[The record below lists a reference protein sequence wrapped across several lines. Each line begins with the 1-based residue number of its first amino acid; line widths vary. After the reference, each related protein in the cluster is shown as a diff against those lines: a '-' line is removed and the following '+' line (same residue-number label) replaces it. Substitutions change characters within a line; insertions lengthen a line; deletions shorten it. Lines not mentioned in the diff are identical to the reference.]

1 MIIIYILIFF
11 IFGGIIY
18 GVHYATRN
26 DSFLHN
32 ILILI
37 IVVIGIATLIS
48 TYIFLN
54 DNDTNKLNEIIDNE
68 KFHDI
73 IYARSVDVDSS
84 ENFRLDDEPLEDE
97 VKEYLKGYKDNPH
110 DDV

>member
-18 GVHYATRN
+18 GVHYAIRN

-37 IVVIGIATLIS
+37 IVIIGIATLIS

-54 DNDTNKLNEIIDNE
+54 DNDTNKLNENIDNE
-68 KFHDI
+68 KFDDI
-73 IYARSVDVDSS
+73 IYANPVDSS
-84 ENFRLDDEPLEDE
+84 EIFRLDDEPREDE
-97 VKEYLKGYKDNPH
+97 IKEYLKEFKDNPY